1 MFHGRAKILGCSQP
15 VLASQQGSLG
25 RKLATTLAAT
35 SSKDGTTGTSLH
47 TQAETVG
54 LSATTVVWLEST
66 ISHLVLLQNFVVGFK
81 SKLLILMSPAN
92 PEQSNLLNLRQIPGL
107 VKFFGKYYLFQKLQ
121 V

>member
-1 MFHGRAKILGCSQP
+1 MFHGRAKIFGFQEP
-15 VLASQQGSLG
+15 VLASQQGSLR

-66 ISHLVLLQNFVVGFK
+66 LAHNHSPIEKFWESRWCRRRLIVAAD
-81 SKLLILMSPAN
+81 SKRDNL
-92 PEQSNLLNLRQIPGL
+92 SNLGQKQGYGQVIRTD
-107 VKFFGKYYLFQKLQ
+107 FQTIF
-121 V
+121 